1 MDRAVTSLS
10 PDYQSQRPR
19 KILLPSALN
28 PELLFSGQNSKAIMN
43 KIKENLTQLSKFDKR
58 LASARIEW
66 PNKFTA
72 EIKNLCRVELVQIS
86 GVQLGP
92 DSMSRRS
99 SDWKQQN
106 LYTVQCCT
114 FGSFDYSADSLSL
127 YNKVCRHS
135 VRGLE

>member
-19 KILLPSALN
+19 KVGLPSALD
-28 PELLFSGQNSKAIMN
+28 PALLFTGQNSKSIMN
-43 KIKENLTQLSKFDKR
+43 KIKDNLSQLCKFDKR
-58 LASARIEW
+58 LITGHIEW

-72 EIKNLCRVELVQIS
+72 EIKNLCRIELVQIS

-114 FGSFDYSADSLSL
+114 FGNLFIKRKLHAVGSTCSIT
-127 YNKVCRHS
+127 
-135 VRGLE
+135 